1 MKYVIRARRDCTRPI
16 TEGSFLELVRSP
28 ARDRHPDAGYA
39 VEERWFDG
47 SKAARCVAA
56 KKLVASERAR
66 IEKALDELAQRLT
79 ELAQLERKLK

>member
-1 MKYVIRARRDCTRPI
+1 MKYVIRDYPDLGAK
-16 TEGSFLELVRSP
+16 GGYLELVRSP
-28 ARDRHPDAGYA
+28 PTHGRQQLGYA